1 MDKLTACLTGFI
13 VLCVTI
19 IVGMVVYKALSG
31 ADSVV
36 NSYMTGAFG
45 VITGGSIALPIGYS
59 MGKKS
64 KGDENAE
71 T

>member
-1 MDKLTACLTGFI
+1 MDKLTAFLTAFI

-19 IVGMVVYKALSG
+19 IVGIAIYELSTG
-31 ADSVV
+31 ADAVV

-59 MGKKS
+59 LGKKV
-64 KGDENAE
+64 KDDEKI
-71 T
+71 